1 MSDTTTDG
9 FLGGQINIEQPR
21 NGFRSGIDAVLLAAA
36 VPAKSGESVLE
47 LGCGAGAA
55 SLCLAARVP
64 GLELTGVEI
73 SPEMAEL
80 AKLNAARNGVD
91 MKIVEADVS
100 DMPDEI
106 RKLNFD
112 HVFLNPPYFRQ
123 GTVSPPNGAAKAVA
137 HAETETGLTAWIDA
151 AYKRLKPKGRL
162 TVIQKAERF
171 ADLLSALDDRLG
183 DITLKPIAP
192 RKGKPAE
199 LVILSA
205 RKGAKGA
212 PRLLAPLIL
221 HKGKAHRT
229 DGDDYRAEVGRMLRR
244 GEALVL

>member
-1 MSDTTTDG
+1 VNDTTTDG
-9 FLGGQINIEQPR
+9 FLGGQITIEQPR

-36 VPAKSGESVLE
+36 VPAKPGESVLE

-73 SPEMAEL
+73 SPRMVEL
-80 AKLNAARNGVD
+80 ARSNAARNS
-91 MKIVEADVS
+91 VEMNVVAADVAALPKEVRNLS
-100 DMPDEI
+100 
-106 RKLNFD
+106 FD

-123 GTVSPPNGAAKAVA
+123 GTVTAPERSEKAIA
-137 HAETETGLTAWIDA
+137 HAEGEVDLAEWIDVA
-151 AYKRLKPKGRL
+151 CKRLKPRGRL

-171 ADLLSALDDRLG
+171 ADLLSGLDDRLG
-183 DITLKPIAP
+183 DIALKPVAP
-192 RKGKPAE
+192 RKGRAAE

-221 HKGKAHRT
+221 HKGKNHAK